1 MEEIYKWCPSCNK
14 EEIANE
20 KEPKIVYGGSDGFG
34 QPVRFS
40 ECECGKVYGW
50 LNIGFYRDKTE
61 INDGFKS
68 YLRQRIKH
76 YSRG

>member
-1 MEEIYKWCPSCNK
+1 MAELYKWCPSCSK
-14 EEIANE
+14 EEITNE
-20 KEPKIVYGGSDGFG
+20 KEPKTVYGGTDGWG

-50 LNIGFYRDKTE
+50 FNLGFYRGRTE

-68 YLRQRIKH
+68 YLRHRINH
-76 YSRG
+76 YFRG